1 MEGFELDII
10 IRLGEITL
18 KSSRSR
24 RRFLR
29 ILIHNIKDALVSEGI
44 KNYKVFN
51 SWSRILVKLSGVDEA
66 PLALKRVFGITSLS
80 PVYIFSFNTY
90 NDILDKGE
98 ELFKE
103 VVKDRVFAVRVRRIG
118 THNFRSIDVARD
130 LGSRLYNYSR
140 GVDLKKPEVEV
151 FVEIRDKKCFFYT
164 DIIRCYGGLPIGSE
178 GKAVSLFS
186 GGFDSAIASWFTLKR
201 GAEVHYLFLN
211 LDGEEYLEKS
221 LKVVKIL
228 SDKWSYG
235 YNPMF
240 HVIPGKD
247 IVSEIYVTR
256 EDYWNVIL
264 KRILYRLGE
273 WLASEINADSL
284 ITGESLGQVS
294 SQTIKNL
301 RISQQAIN
309 IPINRPLFGFDK
321 EEIMRYARE
330 IGTYKFSSLVKEY
343 CALIPQKPILNASLK
358 TVLEE
363 EKKINFGMVDKA
375 YKNRKIILLRRS

>member
-1 MEGFELDII
+1 MDIV

-24 RRFLR
+24 RRFLK
-29 ILIHNIKDALVSEGI
+29 ILFYNIKDALASEGI
-44 KNYKVFN
+44 KNYKLFN
-51 SWSRILVKLSGVDEA
+51 LWSRILVKLPGVDEV

-80 PVYIFSFNTY
+80 PVYIYSFNTY

-98 ELFKE
+98 ESFKDI
-103 VVKDRVFAVRVRRIG
+103 VKDKVFAVRVRRIG
-118 THNFRSIDVARD
+118 SHSFRSIDVARD
-130 LGSRLYNYSR
+130 LGSRLYNYSK
-140 GVDLKKPEVEV
+140 GVDLKNPEVEV
-151 FVEIRDKKCFFYT
+151 FVEIRDEKCFFYT
-164 DIIRCYGGLPIGSE
+164 DIIGCYGGLPIRSE
-178 GKAVSLFS
+178 GKIISLFS
-186 GGFDSAIASWFTLKR
+186 GGFDSAIASWFALKR

-211 LDGEEYLEKS
+211 LDGEEYLNKS
-221 LKVVKIL
+221 FKVVKVL
-228 SDKWSYG
+228 ADKWSYG
-235 YNPMF
+235 YNPKF

-301 RISQQAIN
+301 RVSQQAIN

-321 EEIMRYARE
+321 EEIIRYARE
-330 IGTYKFSSLVKEY
+330 IGTYEFSSLVKEY
-343 CALIPQKPILNASLK
+343 CALVPQKPILNASLK

-363 EKKINFGMVDKA
+363 EKKINFDVINKA
-375 YKNRKIILLRRS
+375 YENRKTILLRGS